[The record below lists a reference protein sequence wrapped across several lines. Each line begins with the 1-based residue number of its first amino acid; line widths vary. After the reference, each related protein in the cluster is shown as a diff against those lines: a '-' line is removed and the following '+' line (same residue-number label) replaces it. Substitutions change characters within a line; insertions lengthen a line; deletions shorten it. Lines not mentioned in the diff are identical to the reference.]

1 MLKIGLTGGIA
12 SGKSTLCTLFSQ
24 HNIAII
30 DADIIARE
38 VVEPNQA
45 AFKEIVQLFG
55 NTIIQNNGTLNRK
68 QIRQLVFSNTEA
80 KQQLEDILHPR
91 IRQQLIQQSDQLDVP
106 YCILAIP
113 LLLEADMSDLVDRIL
128 VVDIEIEQQIKRL
141 CQRDNI
147 SLQDAQSI
155 IASQST
161 REQRLAIVDDVISNA
176 NTIKDLTVLVSELHN
191 KYGALAK
198 NIQQ

>member
-161 REQRLAIVDDVISNA
+161 REQRLAIADDVISNA
-176 NTIKDLTVLVSELHN
+176 NSIKDLTVLVSELHT